1 MLNLQEGL
9 DLRRLSFQVSGGLGN
24 QLFCLSAGK
33 FFERESQ
40 IEVGFYF
47 DQIKGDR
54 VTEVLDLEG
63 LFGAISSGRPPS
75 SFEKIKN
82 RASKARFIKNFFNS
96 SIYDSSVVGFDSNLK
111 HQENKRVFRGYFQT
125 SKYYA
130 SLFDREIDLE
140 KLLINPSSW
149 YTEMSDLFS
158 QFEIGVIHVRR
169 GDYQNHKTTLGL
181 LGEEYY
187 KQVVRRFVRS
197 ASAERWLVF
206 SDDVAF
212 CKEAFLDQMP
222 HGTLVLEP
230 PKESRPVESLV
241 LMSLASH
248 LAISNSTFSWW
259 PAYLGKPKLVVAPK
273 PWYSGLPEPEGLMPE
288 GWTLLDSFFES

>member
-1 MLNLQEGL
+1 MREGL
-9 DLRRLSFQVSGGLGN
+9 KLRKVSFQVSGGLGN

-33 FFERESQ
+33 FFEQESQ
-40 IEVGFYF
+40 SEVGFYF
-47 DQIKGDR
+47 EQVKGDR
-54 VTEVLDLEG
+54 ITEVLDVES
-63 LFGAISSGRPPS
+63 LFGTISSGRAPS
-75 SFEKIKN
+75 PFEKIKN
-82 RASKARFIKNFFNS
+82 RASKVKMLNNVLNS
-96 SIYDSSVVGFDSNLK
+96 SIYDSTVVGFDLNLM

-125 SKYYA
+125 SKYFS
-130 SLFDREIDLE
+130 SLFDKGIDLAR
-140 KLLINPSSW
+140 LLRNPTSW